1 MKLMRILHVYRNT
14 PLGRE
19 TLLGAAYL
27 CRRTGMQL
35 AVYIPRGP
43 EPRFTLNFELDLV
56 EVQLDGS
63 YLISPETAEL
73 HAREL
78 VEAQGLVL
86 RLVEPS
92 HRVAST
98 LPELP
103 SDFDMMTCPRSLSD
117 SSGAILPGRLGSRV
131 RRLVR
136 AATFPVMILPVPALA
151 WDRVVTFFGG
161 SRYSL
166 AALEWGKTLA
176 RSAGVPFELITV
188 DDGDAAARAHAAL
201 AEAGLLKE
209 LEPCWEVV
217 EETPFVEALWKVPR
231 TALVTAG
238 AFGHSGIKATMF
250 GSRTEIIQSHL
261 PNPIL
266 LVGPRAGA
274 PEA

>member
-35 AVYIPRGP
+35 AVHIPR
-43 EPRFTLNFELDLV
+43 EERFTLNFDRDLV
-56 EVQLDGS
+56 EVQLDSS

-78 VEAQGLVL
+78 VEAQGLAL

-103 SDFDMMTCPRSLSD
+103 SSFDMMTCPRSLSE
-117 SSGAILPGRLGSRV
+117 SSETILPGLLGSRV

-136 AATFPVMILPVPALA
+136 AATFPVMILPVPAME
-151 WDRVVTFFGG
+151 WDRVITFFGG
-161 SRYSL
+161 SPFSL
-166 AALEWGKTLA
+166 NALAWGRTLA

-188 DDGDAAARAHAAL
+188 NEERALSRARTAL
-201 AEAGLLKE
+201 AEAGLMEE
-209 LEPCWEVV
+209 LERSWRIVDGA
-217 EETPFVEALWKVPR
+217 PFVEALWEVPR

-261 PNPIL
+261 PNPL
-266 LVGPRAGA
+266 LLAGPRAGV
-274 PEA
+274 PEP